1 MIQALING
9 GKWPCP
15 PSLWVLEVIASWCN
29 DITAVHFQPLRRA
42 LSLTVNHSW
51 RFSTKQ
57 TETQVT
63 LVWSKMQFFVV
74 VVFFF
79 GWFVWSWAKGSVS
92 AWCYRRC
99 EVGLCS
105 GLSAQWQL
113 RLWKSLKCKAAWL
126 CYVQLHSPVF
136 VDVDT
141 PSVVTNFIFSE
152 LKMKTNVQNGPRCGY
167 SGGIMD
173 TEYFC
178 YHRH

>member
-63 LVWSKMQFFVV
+63 LVWSKMQFVV
-74 VVFFF
+74 VVFCFF
-79 GWFVWSWAKGSVS
+79 LADLCEVEPKAAFLPGAIDGVKWVS
-92 AWCYRRC
+92 AAGCQPSDSSVYESLWSVKRPGFVMFNYIPLFLLMWTHRLLWLTSYSPNWKWRRMSKM
-99 EVGLCS
+99 VH
-105 GLSAQWQL
+105 A
-113 RLWKSLKCKAAWL
+113 
-126 CYVQLHSPVF
+126 
-136 VDVDT
+136 VDT
-141 PSVVTNFIFSE
+141 VE
-152 LKMKTNVQNGPRCGY
+152 
-167 SGGIMD
+167 
-173 TEYFC
+173 E
-178 YHRH
+178 